1 MSTLVAPAPTATPAP
16 ASVTPPPSDDKP
28 IKQVPSIEHNSPEE
42 IEKRVKGAIDYFSK
56 GRQRVKDEPKAKEE
70 KPDEPKPKEPVEAKT
85 EDKPKA
91 DPKPKQKDD
100 DDAIAERIEK
110 GFEKVAKRLE
120 KKVEPK
126 EQEQDREETKPAKTS
141 EFTPKDETKLKVF
154 EEMAKINEDYA
165 DLPVRFKKFV
175 KAEKEY
181 IAAWQKKNP
190 DEKFDASDD
199 THAEFYEEN
208 EPTFDND
215 DYIDTR
221 AELKARES
229 YEKLSRSENEKRE
242 KAERENRV
250 KQSAEEA
257 SKNTADILAKKITGK
272 DDATFKGIEAD
283 DEITAKYIK
292 RAEKD
297 LSAVVAEVYKVFSP
311 DSTSRFD
318 PDGNPIHGILQDR
331 LVAYEEHFASM
342 DPEATTK
349 VENGRAKAFATLEQF
364 SKMKPADRAK
374 HWTPWLDP
382 ALVVDLLSSDMARIV
397 KADIDE
403 DAPAWQKRI
412 SKTSGQQGNK
422 APTGDS
428 PKPAAN
434 RVVTTG
440 PTVTGGDR
448 TVPPVDPNV
457 PKTDDPYDR
466 VAKWFTSR

>member
-1 MSTLVAPAPTATPAP
+1 MSTPVAPVPTATPAP
-16 ASVTPPPSDDKP
+16 ASANPPPVDDKP

-56 GRQRVKDEPKAKEE
+56 GRQRVKEEPKAKED

-91 DPKPKQKDD
+91 DPKPKQKDG
-100 DDAIAERIEK
+100 DDAIADRIDK

-120 KKVEPK
+120 KKPEPK
-126 EQEQDREETKPAKTS
+126 EVEPEEPKQAKAP
-141 EFTPKDETKLKVF
+141 EFSPKDETKLKVF
-154 EEMAKINEDYA
+154 EEMAKSNDDYA
-165 DLPVRFKKFV
+165 DLPGRFKKFV

-190 DEKFDASDD
+190 DEKFDASDEA
-199 THAEFYEEN
+199 HAEFYEEN
-208 EPTFDND
+208 EPVFDND

-229 YEKLSRSENEKRE
+229 YEKISKAESERRE
-242 KAERENRV
+242 KAERENRL

-272 DDATFKGIEAD
+272 DDATLKGIEAED
-283 DEITAKYIK
+283 KLTAKYIK

-297 LSAVVAEVYKVFSP
+297 LSSLVSEVYKVFSP
-311 DSTSRFD
+311 DATSRFD
-318 PDGNPIHGILQDR
+318 PEGNPIHGILQDR
-331 LVAYEEHFASM
+331 LVSYEEHFASL
-342 DPEATTK
+342 DPEATAK
-349 VENGRAKAFATLEQF
+349 VENGRQKAFATLEQF
-364 SKMKPADRAK
+364 SKMKPAERAK
-374 HWTPWLDP
+374 HWTPWLEP
-382 ALVVDLLSSDMARIV
+382 ALVVDLLSSEMARIV
-397 KADIDE
+397 KADIEE
-403 DAPAWQKRI
+403 DAPVWQERI

-422 APTGDS
+422 VPTGDS

-457 PKTDDPYDR
+457 PKTDDPYER
-466 VAKWFTSR
+466 VAKWFNGR